1 MSAKIGLFYG
11 STTGNTDAIA
21 ELIRNEFGK
30 GLIDLHCMAEATEQD
45 FADYDN
51 LIIGSPTWG
60 FGKLQH
66 DWEIFFPKLDDI
78 NFRGKKVAYF
88 GLGDQ
93 VEYPRNFVDAMGILA
108 AKITSLGGIRV
119 GSWSTEGYQF
129 EESKALINFKPVEL
143 SNGSI
148 ALVESQVIHV
158 SNGVRASI
166 QGDFVGLAI
175 DEDNQPELSIERIRV
190 WVAQIKERFGFYNG

>member
-30 GLIDLHCMAEATEQD
+30 GIVDLHCIAETREQD

-60 FGKLQH
+60 LGKLQS
-66 DWEIFFPKLDDI
+66 DWEAFFPRLENVDFKY
-78 NFRGKKVAYF
+78 KKVAYF

-93 VEYPRNFVDAMGILA
+93 VEYPYNFVDAMGILA
-108 AKITSLGGIRV
+108 IKITSLGSIRV
-119 GSWSTEGYQF
+119 GSWSCRGYDFQ
-129 EESKALINFKPVEL
+129 ESKALVNYKPIQFN
-143 SNGSI
+143 NGSNTS
-148 ALVESQVIHV
+148 VNGQVIQLVNGAKV
-158 SNGVRASI
+158 SLG
-166 QGDFVGLAI
+166 GEFVGLAI
-175 DEDNQPELSIERIRV
+175 DEDNQPELTEQRIGV
-190 WVAQIKERFGFYNG
+190 WVTQIKNSFRF

>member
-11 STTGNTDAIA
+11 STTGKTDAIA

-30 GLIDLHCMAEATEQD
+30 SLIDLHCMAEASEQD
-45 FADYDN
+45 FADYDY

-60 FGKLQH
+60 IGKLQH
-66 DWEIFFPKLDDI
+66 DWEVFFPRLDYI
-78 NFRGKKVAYF
+78 NFKGKKVAYF

-93 VEYPRNFVDAMGILA
+93 VEYPYNFVDAMGILA

-119 GSWSTEGYQF
+119 GSWSTEGYYF
-129 EESKALINFKPVEL
+129 EESKALISFKPVEL
-143 SNGSI
+143 SNGFI
-148 ALVESQVIHV
+148 ALVESQVTHV

-175 DEDNQPELSIERIRV
+175 DEDNQPELSIERIRI
-190 WVAQIKERFGFYNG
+190 WVAQVKERFEM